1 VRDSERLLGFK
12 LPTAVR
18 QLYTLVANGGFG
30 LDYGL
35 LGLVGGAP
43 DETGETA
50 VGSYLRRRETAR
62 DWWPQYLLPICNWG
76 CAMYSC
82 VDCGPH
88 SRQGRMVR
96 FDPNISIQPP
106 CMWDER
112 RDLAA
117 WLRVWI
123 DHGSRAVFQG
133 ELSRR
138 VAALW
143 LAQRAGFGFA
153 PSARSASGPAEAVR
167 ERRA

>member
-1 VRDSERLLGFK
+1 MLGTFALRDKVMPMLELDERLIEDCNRSSATQPVRSDRSTGPLAGYTPWQPATPEQVRDSERLLGFK

-30 LDYGL
+30 PDYGL

-96 FDPNISIQPP
+96 FDPNIS
-106 CMWDER
+106 
-112 RDLAA
+112 
-117 WLRVWI
+117 
-123 DHGSRAVFQG
+123 GSV
-133 ELSRR
+133 
-138 VAALW
+138 
-143 LAQRAGFGFA
+143 
-153 PSARSASGPAEAVR
+153 ASGRYAAC
-167 ERRA
+167 